1 MVADVYPAARQE
13 PFRLKQAASLA
24 TEGGAAVCNAAP
36 AGPIRPSLSERAAQ
50 VVAGN
55 AAPSAE
61 PSCQQSL
68 TMSFFFD
75 GTGNNREADIGSNEH
90 SNVAR
95 LYMAH
100 EENDKAQG
108 RYRIYVPGIGTY
120 FKEIGDPGGTTT
132 GMGFG
137 AQGEGRIDWA
147 FKQFQEKLAYH
158 VGLAQNP
165 RNKITMIRV
174 SAFGF
179 SRGATQARAFA
190 REFQKLCKQD
200 GADWR
205 LKAGGHPVRFYF
217 LGLWDTVASVGLPMS
232 ANNTPLAQ
240 SLDWMSTSR
249 ALRNRNMTETGVRI
263 LAFGEPGADPAPGVH
278 DGHMD
283 WAHPLDVPSM
293 VERCVHM
300 VAGHELRNSFP
311 VDSCRR
317 GDHYPPGVE
326 EMIYPGVHSD
336 VGGGYRPGEG
346 GRSAKPG
353 QMLSLIPLRAMHQK
367 AVAAGVPL
375 HLLSAM
381 QSIAPALPSYF
392 GADEDSQAEFTKLHS
407 LWQHYMSKA
416 GMGGRPI
423 GQMMNAHM
431 RQYYGWRFYKIGVN
445 EIARKRGEETKDE
458 TALKRSEA
466 EWLKEREALEREMAP
481 AKTVM
486 DAAVKRREQARWR
499 LEQARQWEMEGG
511 SKVDP
516 KLEAAAERADAEATE
531 LSDPY
536 LKLKARQDTLPGTKG
551 ALARNLQLYDQQLLG
566 DAQAIREVHLAHPS
580 RPLRPHY
587 LNLLEAYEAE
597 FIHNTGLRDEQIIE
611 FFDTY
616 VHDSLA
622 AFALDATLPSDPR
635 VVYIGDDMKSRHAL
649 NAVPS
654 KQGES
659 IPA

>member
-1 MVADVYPAARQE
+1 
-13 PFRLKQAASLA
+13 
-24 TEGGAAVCNAAP
+24 
-36 AGPIRPSLSERAAQ
+36 
-50 VVAGN
+50 
-55 AAPSAE
+55 
-61 PSCQQSL
+61 
-68 TMSFFFD
+68 MSFFFD

>member
-13 PFRLKQAASLA
+13 AFRLKQAASLA
-24 TEGGAAVCNAAP
+24 AEGGAAVCNAVP

-75 GTGNNREADIGSNEH
+75 GTGNNREADIGTNEH

-95 LYMAH
+95 LFLAH
-100 EENDKAQG
+100 QRDDEAQG
-108 RYRIYVPGIGTY
+108 RYRVYVPGIGTY
-120 FKEIGDPGGTTT
+120 FQEIGDPGGTTT

-137 AQGEGRIDWA
+137 AKGEGRIDWA

-249 ALRNRNMTETGVRI
+249 ALRNRNMTEIGVRT

-278 DGHMD
+278 DGHMN

-326 EMIYPGVHSD
+326 EMVYPGVHSD

-375 HLLSAM
+375 HLLPSL
-381 QSIAPALPSYF
+381 QDVDPKLPSYF
-392 GADEDSQAEFTKLHS
+392 GTDGDSQAEFTKLHS
-407 LWQHYMSKA
+407 LWQHYMSKG

-423 GQMMNAHM
+423 GQVMNAHM

-458 TALKRSEA
+458 AALKRSEA
-466 EWLKEREALEREMAP
+466 EWLKESDALKSEMAP

-499 LEQARQWEMEGG
+499 LEQARQREMEGG

-551 ALARNLQLYDQQLLG
+551 ALARNLQLYDQQLLA

-597 FIHNTGLRDEQIIE
+597 FIHNTGLRDEQTIE

-649 NAVPS
+649 NSVPS

>member
-36 AGPIRPSLSERAAQ
+36 AGSIRPSLSERAAQ